1 MAIVILLIVLF
12 ALSFFFSLSETS
24 LIAANK
30 IRIHN
35 LMNRGS
41 KSAAIAY
48 RLITKKLDKLIA
60 AILIGNNFVNIAIS
74 TIVTAILVDVFG
86 HQWGVIIA
94 TFSVT
99 FFILIFAEITPKI
112 FAANRPSRVSLITAP
127 IIEVVI
133 NILNPFVVV
142 FTAVSQAILRIFGVS
157 TLKRSVLFT
166 EEEMRLMFEIGKEE
180 GVLTEDEL
188 RMLHRIFEFGDTQVT
203 AVMIPK
209 DKMVK
214 VDINIQPEGLLE
226 MFTEQGHS
234 RIPVYE
240 GGPDNIVGIIY
251 AHDLLQIWHNQQ
263 LIVVKDIIR
272 PAYFV
277 DGAKKVNELLR
288 EFQQKKIQIAIVL
301 DKDKR
306 ALGMVTL
313 EDLIEEIVGEIEER
327 H

>member
-1 MAIVILLIVLF
+1 MGVVILLIVLF
-12 ALSFFFSLSETS
+12 VLSFFFSLSETS
-24 LIAANK
+24 LVAANK
-30 IRIHN
+30 VRVHN

-48 RLITKKLDKLIA
+48 RLITKKLDRLIA

-74 TIVTAILVDVFG
+74 TIVTALFVDIFG
-86 HQWGVIIA
+86 YKWGVIIA

-127 IIEVVI
+127 IIEIVI
-133 NILNPFVVV
+133 NILNPFVAV
-142 FTAVSQAILRIFGVS
+142 FTAISQALLKLFGVS

-188 RMLHRIFEFGDTQVT
+188 KMLHRIFEFGDTQVAAT
-203 AVMIPK
+203 MVPK

-226 MFTEQGHS
+226 VFTEQGHS
-234 RIPVYE
+234 RVAVYE
-240 GGPDNIVGIIY
+240 GASDNIVGIIY

-263 LIVVKDIIR
+263 LIVVKDLIR
-272 PAYFV
+272 PPYLV
-277 DGAKKVNELLR
+277 GPDKKVNELLR
-288 EFQQKKIQIAIVL
+288 EFQSKKIQIAIVI
-301 DKDKR
+301 DKNRK
-306 ALGMVTL
+306 ALGLVTL

-327 H
+327 P